1 MSGISKQKIIFYY
14 KVLRHKIR
22 KIDRV
27 DLAIR
32 VGIILIAGLLVGFL
46 VARVSSTNVLK
57 YSYSFLPEKDKE
69 AIRERLK
76 NLSEEEKRHIK
87 KAIGYDQQ

>member
-32 VGIILIAGLLVGFL
+32 GISAAMKRDAASGNGIDIAVISQKGGWKT
-46 VARVSSTNVLK
+46 VST
-57 YSYSFLPEKDKE
+57 
-69 AIRERLK
+69 
-76 NLSEEEKRHIK
+76 EEIEKRIK
-87 KAIGYDQQ
+87 SMGLK